1 MLQVIGVRS
10 VSELFEEIPAELL
23 AGPLTGVPVAL
34 SEIEISRLMSDRAA
48 IDGRPLN
55 FIGAGTCC
63 YASYMISFYPF
74 VILEAIWGFVALV
87 SLFKVL
93 RGTSGN

>member
-1 MLQVIGVRS
+1 MKTSDIIASIGVIILLIAFLLNLYKR
-10 VSELFEEIPAELL
+10 LPAESKTY
-23 AGPLTGVPVAL
+23 AW
-34 SEIEISRLMSDRAA
+34 
-48 IDGRPLN
+48 LN

-74 VILEAIWGFVALV
+74 VILEGIWGFVALV
-87 SLFKVL
+87 SLFKVP